1 MTGLR
6 PPHQADP
13 AARWAPGPP
22 LFANGLYGV
31 LVEVNTQWFPS
42 QKAPSTPLAD
52 LVNRQG
58 VASMAVGV
66 KGARDAH
73 PHAEK
78 VTPRAA
84 ALRGIGR

>member
-1 MTGLR
+1 MIRGEY
-6 PPHQADP
+6 P
-13 AARWAPGPP
+13 
-22 LFANGLYGV
+22 
-31 LVEVNTQWFPS
+31 QWFPS

>member
-1 MTGLR
+1 MERYKAL
-6 PPHQADP
+6 H
-13 AARWAPGPP
+13 
-22 LFANGLYGV
+22 FAQKL
-31 LVEVNTQWFPS
+31 EVNTQWFPS